1 MKPEHARF
9 LADENISPRVVAFLR
24 TSGFDVSD
32 IKELGLFGLS
42 DREIL
47 ARAHK
52 EQRIVITHDADFG
65 MLAINQGMPFTAIV
79 YIRLRNLSAD
89 AVTGV
94 LQRFIQAE
102 IDLTN
107 GMLVVLEEERV
118 RVRTL

>member
-24 TSGFDVSD
+24 KSGFDVSD
-32 IKELGLFGLS
+32 IKEMGLFGLS

-52 EQRIVITHDADFG
+52 ERRIVITHDADFG
-65 MLAINQGMPFTAIV
+65 MLAINQGLPFTAIV

-89 AVTGV
+89 AVIGV
-94 LQRFIQAE
+94 LQRFFQAD
-102 IDLTN
+102 IKVTN

-118 RVRTL
+118 RIRTL